1 MTAWALD
8 ILSFKSILM
17 GKANHDADMQ
27 MKTLDGIEL
36 LKVRVRVR
44 VRVGHPNTN
53 PNPNPS
59 PSPSPYLA
67 LSLALVPGPLE
78 GVG

>member
-44 VRVGHPNTN
+44 VRVGHPNPN

-59 PSPSPYLA
+59 PSPNLA